1 MFKNT
6 IMKVSGMVLV
16 GISVAAT
23 CLAQGNS
30 VPEIDAA
37 TGANAVALVAGA
49 LMILRS
55 RRK

>member
-1 MFKNT
+1 MFKRT
-6 IMKVSGMVLV
+6 IMKTAGLALLAIGVSG
-16 GISVAAT
+16 A
-23 CLAQGNS
+23 CLATV

-37 TGANAVALVAGA
+37 SGANAVALVAGA